1 MDTQSGV
8 FPLANPARRYTSN
21 ETYVLPRNTSAM
33 IAQPLQWTDRVGVP
47 HRLLLAHELSTWERE
62 LLTILRRQTE
72 IAVLLLVAGF
82 RTPAISQAAP
92 NMLRMMLRI
101 LLPNVADEAIATFDS
116 TEGNDLLIQW
126 WEVTDATLL
135 SA

>member
-1 MDTQSGV
+1 
-8 FPLANPARRYTSN
+8 
-21 ETYVLPRNTSAM
+21 
-33 IAQPLQWTDRVGVP
+33 
-47 HRLLLAHELSTWERE
+47 
-62 LLTILRRQTE
+62 
-72 IAVLLLVAGF
+72 
-82 RTPAISQAAP
+82 
-92 NMLRMMLRI
+92 MLRI